1 MWEFCLSTY
10 KLEVARSVF
19 QAMKEELGDYQTVL
33 TCYEKYGIFNIMFA
47 CPLEEKNRLS
57 TLLEQNIIKV
67 ICSFYKENFLK
78 DNLCLPSHE
87 KISLMAF
94 KKALM
99 NFDRETDLYI
109 ISKNLELKSTLNLD
123 SFYEFKLKALRDK
136 WGELVL
142 LANENSEYL
151 IGDEAF
157 YDLLKFLVDNLEIR
171 ENEISVFEKENGYSI
186 MADEC
191 FESLNNE
198 ALVSTLIELSPKKIN
213 FYCDKED
220 ATVNFLTKIFSEPIK
235 VNYNKSMEKIFS

>member
-10 KLEVARSVF
+10 RLDVARSIF
-19 QAMKEELGDYQTVL
+19 QSMKEELGDYKTVL
-33 TCYEKYGIFNIMFA
+33 TCYEKYGVFNIMFA
-47 CPLEEKNRLS
+47 CPMEEKNRL
-57 TLLEQNIIKV
+57 TNILEKNIIKV
-67 ICSFYKENFLK
+67 ICSHYKDGFLKENLS
-78 DNLCLPSHE
+78 LPNHE
-87 KISLMAF
+87 KISLTAF

-99 NFDRETDLYI
+99 NFDRETDLFI

-123 SFYEFKLKALRDK
+123 SFYDFKLKALRDK

-142 LANENSEYL
+142 LANENSDYL
-151 IGDEAF
+151 IGDDAF
-157 YDLLKFLVDNLEIR
+157 YDLLKFLVDNLEIK

-213 FYCDKED
+213 FYCDRED
-220 ATVNFLTKIFSEPIK
+220 ATVDFLTKIFSERIK

>member
-220 ATVNFLTKIFSEPIK
+220 ATVNFLTKIFSERIN